1 MALGQEAD
9 QPLSQVRFG
18 PIVQTYGPEASLGL
32 FIEEFADAPD
42 NPFVST
48 PVAKLFLDR
57 YMNELGDVPNL
68 R

>member
-1 MALGQEAD
+1 
-9 QPLSQVRFG
+9 
-18 PIVQTYGPEASLGL
+18 VQTYGPEASLGL

-48 PVAKLFLDR
+48 PAAKLFLDR
-57 YMNELGDVPNL
+57 YMNELGDVPVF

>member
-9 QPLSQVRFG
+9 QPLSQVQFG
-18 PIVQTYGPEASLGL
+18 PIVQRFGPEASLGL

-42 NPFVST
+42 NPFVDRPT
-48 PVAKLFLDR
+48 AKFFLDR
-57 YMNELGDVPNL
+57 YMKELGDVPVF